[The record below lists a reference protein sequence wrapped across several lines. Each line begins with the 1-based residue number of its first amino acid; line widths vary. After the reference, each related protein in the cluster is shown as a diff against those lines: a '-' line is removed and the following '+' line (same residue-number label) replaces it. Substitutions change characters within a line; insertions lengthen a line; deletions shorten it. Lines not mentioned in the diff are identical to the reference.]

1 MGVRFLR
8 GRHRRRNHG
17 KALRECGA
25 MRILGRNLL
34 SVSFDLACFLF
45 VIFILPLSL
54 LCVAYVSH
62 GTPSTEY
69 ESCTDFS
76 RPVSDA
82 PLLDNL
88 QRAEVMATDRTA
100 FYVGSDHYI
109 IDGGARYTLRD
120 YMGTDYHYLL
130 VDGQIEAVIE

>member
-1 MGVRFLR
+1 
-8 GRHRRRNHG
+8 
-17 KALRECGA
+17 

-34 SVSFDLACFLF
+34 SVSFDLACAIL
-45 VIFILPLSL
+45 VIVVLPLFL
-54 LCVAYVSH
+54 VCVAYVSH
-62 GTPSTEY
+62 GSPSVEY
-69 ESCTDFS
+69 ESCTDFAQ
-76 RPVSDA
+76 PVSDA

-100 FYVGSDHYI
+100 FYVGADHYI

-130 VDGQIEAVIE
+130 VDGRIEAVIE